1 MKICHQ
7 LAGLLLAGLVG
18 LSPAVLAQTPPKVKA
33 AAAATAQRL
42 ASNHALVVDLKTNQV
57 LFSQNPDQ
65 VAPIASV
72 TKLMTA
78 LVVLDAKLPLEQT
91 IDIDISENPAMRGI
105 FSRVR
110 LGSQLTRRD
119 MLQLALMSSENR
131 AATSLAHHYPGGQRA
146 FVAAMNA
153 KARALGMKNTR
164 YAEPTGLSPLNVST
178 ARDLVTLLK
187 ATERYPLLG
196 QLSTTPEKT
205 QAFHNPNYVL
215 GFRNTNHL
223 VYNADWSVQLTKTG
237 YTDKAGHCLVMRTVM
252 AGRPVAFVVMDA
264 FGKFTHMADATRV
277 RRWLE
282 TGALSPLPGAPK
294 AGRNTVLA
302 RQ

>member
-1 MKICHQ
+1 M
-7 LAGLLLAGLVG
+7 LAGLVG

-78 LVVLDAKLPLEQT
+78 MVVLDARLPLEQT

-105 FSRVR
+105 FSRCAP
-110 LGSQLTRRD
+110 GQPADPRD
-119 MLQLALMSSENR
+119 MLQLALMSSENAPPPASPTTIR
-131 AATSLAHHYPGGQRA
+131 VASALRRRHECQGPRPGHE
-146 FVAAMNA
+146 
-153 KARALGMKNTR
+153 NTR

-187 ATERYPLLG
+187 ATEHYPLLG
-196 QLSTTPEKT
+196 QLSTTPKRPRPST
-205 QAFHNPNYVL
+205 IPTMCWAFA
-215 GFRNTNHL
+215 NTNH
-223 VYNADWSVQLTKTG
+223 WSTT
-237 YTDKAGHCLVMRTVM
+237 
-252 AGRPVAFVVMDA
+252 P
-264 FGKFTHMADATRV
+264 
-277 RRWLE
+277 
-282 TGALSPLPGAPK
+282 TGACS
-294 AGRNTVLA
+294 
-302 RQ
+302 

>member
-57 LFSQNPDQ
+57 LFAQNPDQ

-78 LVVLDAKLPLEQT
+78 MVVLDAKQPLDQV
-91 IDIDISENPAMRGI
+91 IDIDISENPAMRGV

-110 LGSQLTRRD
+110 LGSELTRRD

-131 AATSLAHHYPGGQRA
+131 AATSLAYHYPGGQKA

-164 YAEPTGLSPLNVST
+164 
-178 ARDLVTLLK
+178 
-187 ATERYPLLG
+187 
-196 QLSTTPEKT
+196 
-205 QAFHNPNYVL
+205 
-215 GFRNTNHL
+215 
-223 VYNADWSVQLTKTG
+223 
-237 YTDKAGHCLVMRTVM
+237 
-252 AGRPVAFVVMDA
+252 
-264 FGKFTHMADATRV
+264 
-277 RRWLE
+277 
-282 TGALSPLPGAPK
+282 
-294 AGRNTVLA
+294 
-302 RQ
+302 